1 MSEWGKLDRKVLT
14 GTANANVTGNAY
26 IIGTG
31 TSFDTNAQVGYSLVI
46 ANVNYAIASILS
58 SNVLTLDTNYVFPGA
73 GANVNLT
80 VAVQESPKWL
90 LSSGHVGSNT
100 QSKQN
105 VYGVDRDEVA
115 NTLVKAKGI
124 GHTGWVNY
132 STYTDAFGL
141 TRNKSEV
148 LVAMSKNF
156 NANVT
161 NDLQVDA
168 NDDTV
173 IPE

>member
-1 MSEWGKLDRKVLT
+1 MSGWGKLDRKVLA
-14 GTANANVTGNAY
+14 GTVTANVTGNAY
-26 IIGTG
+26 IVGSG

-46 ANVNYAIASILS
+46 ANVNYAISSILS
-58 SNVLTLDTNYVFPGA
+58 NILLTLDTNYVFPGA
-73 GANVNLT
+73 GANAGLT
-80 VAVQESPKWL
+80 VAVQESPKYL
-90 LSSGHVGSNT
+90 ISSGRIGSNVANKST
-100 QSKQN
+100 
-105 VYGVDRDEVA
+105 VYGVDRNEQA
-115 NTLVKAKGI
+115 NTLTDAKGFS
-124 GHTGWVNY
+124 HTGWVNY
-132 STYTDAFGL
+132 TTYTDAFGL
-141 TRNKSEV
+141 TRNKTEV